1 MSEHTIT
8 VAGVAV
14 DTRHWIGG
22 ERVASAQTFPDV
34 SPIDGS
40 TIGEI
45 SRGTAM
51 EAAAAVAAAKAAFP
65 AWAATS
71 RAERARILHAIADG
85 VEKRIEELSIVET
98 TDNGALLR
106 SHRRG
111 VMPRVAHN
119 FRFFADW
126 LLKLEHEDFETRGHT
141 NHVSWDPAGPSVLIT
156 PWNAPLML
164 ATWKVAPALAA
175 GNTVILKPAE
185 WTPLTASLLA
195 DIAAEAGLPAG
206 VLNVVQGYGSEI
218 GDALTSHPDVRRIS
232 FTGSVP
238 TAKRIAE
245 SAAANLTP
253 LSLELGGKSPLLVFA
268 DADLDL
274 AVDLAVEQYD
284 NAGQVCLA
292 ATRFLVEESVAE
304 EFTRRFVEK
313 AGQLT
318 QGDPRGEATDIGP
331 NIHPLQ
337 LEKIDGFVQRAV
349 AAGARAVIGGHRKDG
364 QYYAPTLLTDVAQ
377 DSEIVQEEVFGP
389 VLTLQTFA
397 TEDEAVRLANDTRFG
412 LAATLA
418 TGDPERAER
427 VTAQLVAG
435 TVWTNCFFVRDL
447 QAPFGGSR
455 HSGVGREGGTWSF
468 DFYCDLK
475 NTVDLAERMERTMG
489 EIVGAGLL
497 AHVPTIVLPEETRLE
512 LNGGKEI
519 TLVTGLHQL
528 RKDVF
533 ERDDYD
539 TVVVLD
545 SHWATTVEFVVTA
558 QQRRAGLFT
567 SEELPRGMCRMPYDF
582 PGDPELAHN
591 IAASSPTST
600 APGSPRSRT
609 STCRSTTPPPTCG
622 SSWGRGCPTSGG

>member
-1 MSEHTIT
+1 MTDHLTT

-22 ERVASAQTFPDV
+22 RRVASADTFTDV

-40 TIGEI
+40 TLGEI
-45 SRGTAM
+45 SRGTETETAQ
-51 EAAAAVAAAKAAFP
+51 AVAAAKAAFP

-85 VEKRIEELSIVET
+85 VEKRLEDLAVVET
-98 TDNGALLR
+98 HDNGALLR

-119 FRFFADW
+119 FRFFADR
-126 LLKLEHEDFETRGHT
+126 LLTLDHEDFETRGHT
-141 NHVSWDPAGPSVLIT
+141 NRVGWDPAGPCVLIT

-175 GNTVILKPAE
+175 GNTVVLKPAE
-185 WTPLTASLLA
+185 WSPLTASLLA
-195 DIAAEAGLPAG
+195 DIAAAAGLPAG
-206 VLNVVQGYGSEI
+206 VLNVVQGYGAEI

-238 TAKRIAE
+238 TARRIAE

-292 ATRFLVEESVAE
+292 ATRLLVEESIAE

-313 AGQLT
+313 ASGLR
-318 QGDPRGEATDIGP
+318 QGDPRDEATDIGP
-331 NIHPLQ
+331 TIHLRQ
-337 LEKIDGFVQRAV
+337 LEKVDGFVRRAI
-349 AAGARAVIGGHRKDG
+349 AAGARAVVGGHRKDG
-364 QYYAPTLLTDVAQ
+364 RYYAPTLLTEVAQ

-389 VLTLQTFA
+389 VLTLQTFT
-397 TEDEAVRLANDTRFG
+397 TEEEAVRLADDTRFG

-418 TGDPERAER
+418 TGDRERAER
-427 VTAQLVAG
+427 VAGRLVAG
-435 TVWTNCFFVRDL
+435 TVWVNCFFVRDL
-447 QAPFGGSR
+447 RAPFGGSR

-475 NTVDLAERMERTMG
+475 NTV
-489 EIVGAGLL
+489 
-497 AHVPTIVLPEETRLE
+497 
-512 LNGGKEI
+512 
-519 TLVTGLHQL
+519 
-528 RKDVF
+528 
-533 ERDDYD
+533 
-539 TVVVLD
+539 
-545 SHWATTVEFVVTA
+545 
-558 QQRRAGLFT
+558 
-567 SEELPRGMCRMPYDF
+567 
-582 PGDPELAHN
+582 
-591 IAASSPTST
+591 T
-600 APGSPRSRT
+600 APKGWKDH
-609 STCRSTTPPPTCG
+609 G
-622 SSWGRGCPTSGG
+622 

>member
-313 AGQLT
+313 AGAAHAGRPARRGHRHRAEHPPAPAGEDRRLRAACR
-318 QGDPRGEATDIGP
+318 GGRCPRGHRRPPQGRPVLRADPPHRRRPGLGDRAGGGLRPGP
-331 NIHPLQ
+331 DPADLRHRGRGRPPRQRHPL
-337 LEKIDGFVQRAV
+337 RAGRHRSPPATPSAPNASPRSLSRARSGSTASSSATCRRRS
-349 AAGARAVIGGHRKDG
+349 AAPATPASAARA
-364 QYYAPTLLTDVAQ
+364 AP
-377 DSEIVQEEVFGP
+377 
-389 VLTLQTFA
+389 
-397 TEDEAVRLANDTRFG
+397 
-412 LAATLA
+412 
-418 TGDPERAER
+418 
-427 VTAQLVAG
+427 
-435 TVWTNCFFVRDL
+435 
-447 QAPFGGSR
+447 
-455 HSGVGREGGTWSF
+455 
-468 DFYCDLK
+468 
-475 NTVDLAERMERTMG
+475 
-489 EIVGAGLL
+489 GA
-497 AHVPTIVLPEETRLE
+497 
-512 LNGGKEI
+512 
-519 TLVTGLHQL
+519 
-528 RKDVF
+528 
-533 ERDDYD
+533 
-539 TVVVLD
+539 
-545 SHWATTVEFVVTA
+545 S
-558 QQRRAGLFT
+558 
-567 SEELPRGMCRMPYDF
+567 
-582 PGDPELAHN
+582 
-591 IAASSPTST
+591 TST
-600 APGSPRSRT
+600 ATSRT
-609 STCRSTTPPPTCG
+609 P
-622 SSWGRGCPTSGG
+622 

>member
-1 MSEHTIT
+1 MTDHTIT
-8 VAGVAV
+8 VAGTAV

-22 ERVASAQTFPDV
+22 ERLASAETFSDV

-40 TIGEI
+40 TLGEI
-45 SRGTAM
+45 ARGGAA
-51 EAAAAVAAAKAAFP
+51 EAEAAVAAAKAAFP
-65 AWAATS
+65 GWAATP

-85 VEKRIEELSIVET
+85 VEKRLEELAIVET

-111 VMPRVAHN
+111 VMPRVAQN

-126 LLKLEHEDFETRGHT
+126 LLQLEHEDFTTYTSGSAAGRGHT
-141 NHVSWDPAGPSVLIT
+141 NHVSWDPAGPCVLIT

-185 WTPLTASLLA
+185 WSPLTASLLA

-206 VLNVVQGYGSEI
+206 VLNVVQGYGAEA
-218 GDALTSHPDVRRIS
+218 GNALVSHPDVRRIS

-238 TAKRIAE
+238 TARRIAE

-268 DADLDL
+268 DAEMDL

-292 ATRFLVEESVAE
+292 GTRLLVEESIAE
-304 EFTRRFVEK
+304 EFTRRFVER
-313 AGQLT
+313 AARLT
-318 QGDPRGEATDIGP
+318 QGDPRDAATDIGP
-331 NIHPLQ
+331 NIHPRQ
-337 LEKIDGFVQRAV
+337 LEKIDGFVQRAIE
-349 AAGARAVIGGHRKDG
+349 AGARTVIGGHPGDG

-397 TEDEAVRLANDTRFG
+397 TEEEAVRLANDTRFG
-412 LAATLA
+412 LAATIA
-418 TGDPERAER
+418 TGDPDRAQR
-427 VTAQLVAG
+427 VSAQLVAG
-435 TVWTNCFFVRDL
+435 TVWVNCFFVRDL

-455 HSGVGREGGTWSF
+455 LSGVGREGGTWSF

-475 NTVDLAERMERTMG
+475 NTV
-489 EIVGAGLL
+489 
-497 AHVPTIVLPEETRLE
+497 
-512 LNGGKEI
+512 
-519 TLVTGLHQL
+519 
-528 RKDVF
+528 
-533 ERDDYD
+533 
-539 TVVVLD
+539 
-545 SHWATTVEFVVTA
+545 
-558 QQRRAGLFT
+558 
-567 SEELPRGMCRMPYDF
+567 
-582 PGDPELAHN
+582 
-591 IAASSPTST
+591 T
-600 APGSPRSRT
+600 APKGWKDH
-609 STCRSTTPPPTCG
+609 G
-622 SSWGRGCPTSGG
+622 

>member
-1 MSEHTIT
+1 MTDTHTTT
-8 VAGVAV
+8 VASVAV

-22 ERVASAQTFPDV
+22 ERVASAETFTDV
-34 SPIDGS
+34 SPIDGAAL
-40 TIGEI
+40 GEI
-45 SRGTAM
+45 SRGTAT
-51 EAAAAVAAAKAAFP
+51 EAVAAVAAAKAAFP
-65 AWAATS
+65 GWAATP
-71 RAERARILHAIADG
+71 RAERARILHAVADG
-85 VEKRIEELSIVET
+85 VEKRLEDLAIVET

-126 LLKLEHEDFETRGHT
+126 LLKLDHADFDTRGHT
-141 NHVSWDPAGPSVLIT
+141 NHVSWDPAGPCVLIT

-185 WTPLTASLLA
+185 WSPLTASLLA

-206 VLNVVQGYGSEI
+206 VLNVVQGLGSEI

-238 TAKRIAE
+238 TAQRISA

-292 ATRFLVEESVAE
+292 GTRLLVEEPVAE

-313 AGQLT
+313 ASRLV
-318 QGDPRGEATDIGP
+318 QGDPRDEATDIGP
-331 NIHPLQ
+331 TIHPRQ
-337 LEKIDGFVQRAV
+337 LEKIDGFVQRAL
-349 AAGARAVIGGHRKDG
+349 AAGARAVIGGHRGDG
-364 QYYAPTLLTDVAQ
+364 QFYAPTLLTDVAQ

-389 VLTLQTFA
+389 VLTLQTFR
-397 TEDEAVRLANDTRFG
+397 TEEEAVHLANDTRFG
-412 LAATLA
+412 LAATVA
-418 TGDPERAER
+418 TGDRERAER

-435 TVWTNCFFVRDL
+435 TVWVNCFFVRDL

-455 HSGVGREGGTWSF
+455 HSGVGREGGDWSF

-475 NTVDLAERMERTMG
+475 NTV
-489 EIVGAGLL
+489 
-497 AHVPTIVLPEETRLE
+497 
-512 LNGGKEI
+512 
-519 TLVTGLHQL
+519 
-528 RKDVF
+528 
-533 ERDDYD
+533 
-539 TVVVLD
+539 
-545 SHWATTVEFVVTA
+545 
-558 QQRRAGLFT
+558 
-567 SEELPRGMCRMPYDF
+567 
-582 PGDPELAHN
+582 
-591 IAASSPTST
+591 T
-600 APGSPRSRT
+600 APKGWKDH
-609 STCRSTTPPPTCG
+609 G
-622 SSWGRGCPTSGG
+622 

>member
-1 MSEHTIT
+1 MTDKIT
-8 VAGVAV
+8 VAGVSV

-22 ERVASAQTFPDV
+22 ERVASAGTFTDV

-40 TIGEI
+40 VIGEI
-45 SRGTAM
+45 ARGTAT

-71 RAERARILHAIADG
+71 RAERARLLHAVADG
-85 VEKRIEELSIVET
+85 VEKRIEELAIVET

-126 LLKLEHEDFETRGHT
+126 LLTLEHEDFDTRGHT
-141 NHVSWDPAGPSVLIT
+141 NHVDWDPAGPSVLIT

-164 ATWKVAPALAA
+164 STWKIAPALAA
-175 GNTVILKPAE
+175 GNTVVLKPAE

-195 DIAAEAGLPAG
+195 DITAEAGLPAG
-206 VLNVVQGYGSEI
+206 VLNIVQGYGSEI
-218 GDALTSHPDVRRIS
+218 GDALTSDPGVRRIS

-238 TAKRIAE
+238 TAKRISA

-292 ATRFLVEESVAE
+292 ATRILVEEPIAE
-304 EFTRRFVEK
+304 EFTRRFTQK
-313 AGQLT
+313 AAGIV
-318 QGDPRGEATDIGP
+318 QGDPRDEATDIGP
-331 NIHPLQ
+331 NIHPRQ
-337 LEKIDGFVQRAV
+337 LEKIDGFVQRAI

-389 VLTLQTFA
+389 VLTLQTFT
-397 TEDEAVRLANDTRFG
+397 TEDEAVGLANDTRFG
-412 LAATLA
+412 LAATVA
-418 TGDPERAER
+418 TGDKERAGR

-435 TVWTNCFFVRDL
+435 TVWVNCFFVRDL

-455 HSGVGREGGTWSF
+455 HSGVGREGGNWSF

-475 NTVDLAERMERTMG
+475 NTV
-489 EIVGAGLL
+489 
-497 AHVPTIVLPEETRLE
+497 
-512 LNGGKEI
+512 
-519 TLVTGLHQL
+519 
-528 RKDVF
+528 
-533 ERDDYD
+533 
-539 TVVVLD
+539 
-545 SHWATTVEFVVTA
+545 
-558 QQRRAGLFT
+558 
-567 SEELPRGMCRMPYDF
+567 
-582 PGDPELAHN
+582 
-591 IAASSPTST
+591 T
-600 APGSPRSRT
+600 APKGWKDH
-609 STCRSTTPPPTCG
+609 G
-622 SSWGRGCPTSGG
+622 

>member
-1 MSEHTIT
+1 MSDKII
-8 VAGVAV
+8 VGGVAV

-22 ERVASAQTFPDV
+22 SRVASAGTFTDV

-40 TIGEI
+40 ALGEI
-45 SRGTAM
+45 ARGGVA
-51 EAAAAVAAAKAAFP
+51 EADAAVAAARAAFP

-85 VEKRIEELSIVET
+85 VEKRIEELAIVET
-98 TDNGALLR
+98 HDNGALLR

-126 LLKLEHEDFETRGHT
+126 LLKLDHEDFETRGHT
-141 NHVSWDPAGPSVLIT
+141 NHVSWDPAGPSALIT

-175 GNTVILKPAE
+175 GNTVVLKPAE
-185 WTPLTASLLA
+185 WSPLTASLLA

-206 VLNVVQGYGSEI
+206 VLNVVQGYGAEI

-292 ATRFLVEESVAE
+292 ATRILVEESIAD
-304 EFTRRFVEK
+304 EFTRRFVAK
-313 AGQLT
+313 ASALK
-318 QGDPRGEATDIGP
+318 QGDPREEATDLGP
-331 NIHPLQ
+331 NIHPRQ
-337 LEKIDGFVQRAV
+337 VEKIDGFVRRAI
-349 AAGARAVIGGHRKDG
+349 AAGARTVIGGAVDRDL
-364 QYYAPTLLTDVAQ
+364 YYRPTLLTDVAQ

-397 TEDEAVRLANDTRFG
+397 TEAEAVDLANDTRFG
-412 LAATLA
+412 LAATVA
-418 TGDPERAER
+418 TGDHDRAAR

-435 TVWTNCFFVRDL
+435 TVWVNCFFVRDL

-475 NTVDLAERMERTMG
+475 NTV
-489 EIVGAGLL
+489 
-497 AHVPTIVLPEETRLE
+497 
-512 LNGGKEI
+512 
-519 TLVTGLHQL
+519 
-528 RKDVF
+528 
-533 ERDDYD
+533 
-539 TVVVLD
+539 
-545 SHWATTVEFVVTA
+545 
-558 QQRRAGLFT
+558 
-567 SEELPRGMCRMPYDF
+567 
-582 PGDPELAHN
+582 
-591 IAASSPTST
+591 T
-600 APGSPRSRT
+600 APNGWKNH
-609 STCRSTTPPPTCG
+609 G
-622 SSWGRGCPTSGG
+622 

>member
-1 MSEHTIT
+1 MSEKIT
-8 VAGVAV
+8 VAGVSV

-22 ERVASAQTFPDV
+22 ERVASGDTFTDT
-34 SPIDGS
+34 SPIDGG
-40 TIGEI
+40 TLGEI
-45 SRGTAM
+45 ARGGPAEA
-51 EAAAAVAAAKAAFP
+51 EAAIAAAREAFP
-65 AWAATS
+65 AWAATP

-85 VEKRIEELSIVET
+85 VDKRIEELAIVET

-126 LLKLEHEDFETRGHT
+126 LLTLDHEDFETRGHT
-141 NHVSWDPAGPSVLIT
+141 NHVSWDPAGPCVLIT

-175 GNTVILKPAE
+175 GDTVVLKPAE
-185 WTPLTASLLA
+185 WSPLTASLLA

-206 VLNVVQGYGSEI
+206 VLNIVQGYGSEI

-238 TAKRIAE
+238 TARRIAA
-245 SAAANLTP
+245 SAAVNLTP

-274 AVDLAVEQYD
+274 AVGLAVEQYD

-292 ATRFLVEESVAE
+292 GTRLLVEESVVE

-313 AGQLT
+313 ATALR
-318 QGDPRGEATDIGP
+318 QGDPRDEATDIGP
-331 NIHPLQ
+331 NIHPRQ

-349 AAGARAVIGGHRKDG
+349 AAGAHAVIGGQRKDA

-377 DSEIVQEEVFGP
+377 NSEIVQEEVFGP

-397 TEDEAVRLANDTRFG
+397 DEDEAVRLANDTRFG
-412 LAATLA
+412 LAATVA
-418 TGDPERAER
+418 TGDPDRAER
-427 VTAQLVAG
+427 VTARLVAG
-435 TVWTNCFFVRDL
+435 TVWVNCFFVRDL

-455 HSGVGREGGTWSF
+455 LSGVGREGGTWSF

-475 NTVDLAERMERTMG
+475 NTV
-489 EIVGAGLL
+489 
-497 AHVPTIVLPEETRLE
+497 
-512 LNGGKEI
+512 
-519 TLVTGLHQL
+519 
-528 RKDVF
+528 
-533 ERDDYD
+533 
-539 TVVVLD
+539 
-545 SHWATTVEFVVTA
+545 
-558 QQRRAGLFT
+558 
-567 SEELPRGMCRMPYDF
+567 
-582 PGDPELAHN
+582 
-591 IAASSPTST
+591 T
-600 APGSPRSRT
+600 APKGWNQNH
-609 STCRSTTPPPTCG
+609 G
-622 SSWGRGCPTSGG
+622 

>member
-1 MSEHTIT
+1 MTEHTLT

-22 ERVASAQTFPDV
+22 ERVASAETFTDV

-40 TIGEI
+40 VLGEI
-45 SRGTAM
+45 SRGTAT
-51 EAAAAVAAAKAAFP
+51 EADLAVAAAKAAFP

-71 RAERARILHAIADG
+71 RAERARILHAVADG
-85 VEKRIEELSIVET
+85 VEKRIEDLAIVET

-126 LLKLEHEDFETRGHT
+126 LLKLDHEDFETRGHT

-164 ATWKVAPALAA
+164 STWKVAPALAA
-175 GNTVILKPAE
+175 GNTVVLKPAE
-185 WTPLTASLLA
+185 WTPLTVSLLA

-206 VLNVVQGYGSEI
+206 VLNIVQGYGSEI

-238 TAKRIAE
+238 TAQRITQ

-292 ATRFLVEESVAE
+292 ATRILVEETVAE
-304 EFTRRFVEK
+304 EFTRRFAEK
-313 AGQLT
+313 AAAIV
-318 QGDPRGEATDIGP
+318 QGDPRDEATDIGP
-331 NIHPLQ
+331 NIHERQ
-337 LEKIDGFVQRAV
+337 LEKIDGFVRRAV
-349 AAGARAVIGGHRKDG
+349 EAGARAVIGGHRG
-364 QYYAPTLLTDVAQ
+364 EGRYYAPTLLTDVAQ

-389 VLTLQTFA
+389 VLTLQTFT
-397 TEDEAVRLANDTRFG
+397 TEDEAVQLANDTRFG

-418 TGDPERAER
+418 TGDRDRAAR
-427 VTAQLVAG
+427 VTQRLVAG
-435 TVWTNCFFVRDL
+435 TVWVNCFFVRDL

-475 NTVDLAERMERTMG
+475 NTV
-489 EIVGAGLL
+489 
-497 AHVPTIVLPEETRLE
+497 
-512 LNGGKEI
+512 
-519 TLVTGLHQL
+519 
-528 RKDVF
+528 
-533 ERDDYD
+533 
-539 TVVVLD
+539 
-545 SHWATTVEFVVTA
+545 
-558 QQRRAGLFT
+558 
-567 SEELPRGMCRMPYDF
+567 
-582 PGDPELAHN
+582 
-591 IAASSPTST
+591 T
-600 APGSPRSRT
+600 APKGWKDH
-609 STCRSTTPPPTCG
+609 G
-622 SSWGRGCPTSGG
+622 